1 LALHKALGEKW
12 TEWKVFHSLRGMFI
26 SQLER
31 GGVPEERIVLIV
43 GHKRGKQNSST
54 LTAKGQHEGIGVLR

>member
-1 LALHKALGEKW
+1 
-12 TEWKVFHSLRGMFI
+12 MFI

-43 GHKRGKQNSST
+43 GHKRGQTESFHTYSQGP
-54 LTAKGQHEGIGVLR
+54 A

>member
-1 LALHKALGEKW
+1 MAPIPWHKALGEKG

-43 GHKRGKQNSST
+43 GHKRGQTESFHTYSQGP
-54 LTAKGQHEGIGVLR
+54 A